1 MPFADMV
8 RNRPERG
15 TRCGCQVHEKSL
27 DKDGPSCIELNV
39 SSRLFVISLGKFG
52 DACILLKTQEGTLRF
67 YACNV
72 LGHSLYTVYTRSSR
86 HSCTHHSGG
95 AATHSNSLT
104 RLTPRR
110 TCRMPPQPRTG
121 RTAAAPPCRR
131 SASPRPRAARLHRD
145 EHGREQ
151 LVHERI
157 RLRDH
162 VHTSAHARGSR
173 VVPARHDR
181 SGVGPICAA
190 TQEFAS
196 GVHSFNNSRHRGIMM
211 LTL

>member
-27 DKDGPSCIELNV
+27 DKDGPSCNRSE
-39 SSRLFVISLGKFG
+39 RHQHVISLGKFG
-52 DACILLKTQEGTLRF
+52 DACILLTTQEGTLRF

-95 AATHSNSLT
+95 AATHSNSLS

-110 TCRMPPQPRTG
+110 SRAQAARQQPRPVVDL
-121 RTAAAPPCRR
+121 RRPVHAPPVFIGMNMGAN
-131 SASPRPRAARLHRD
+131 SWSMNASVCVTTSTPPHTHAA
-145 EHGREQ
+145 
-151 LVHERI
+151 
-157 RLRDH
+157 
-162 VHTSAHARGSR
+162 R
-173 VVPARHDR
+173 VVPARHVSR
-181 SGVGPICAA
+181 PQRRRTHLRA

>member
-1 MPFADMV
+1 V
-8 RNRPERG
+8 HRTERLI
-15 TRCGCQVHEKSL
+15 T
-27 DKDGPSCIELNV
+27 
-39 SSRLFVISLGKFG
+39 SSAWANLEMHAYMYYLRLKRGLSGS
-52 DACILLKTQEGTLRF
+52 TLVM
-67 YACNV
+67 YWD
-72 LGHSLYTVYTRSSR
+72 TVYTRS
-86 HSCTHHSGG
+86 THGLRVTLVRITPEEPPLTQ
-95 AATHSNSLT
+95 THSLDSLD
-104 RLTPRR
+104 TPRR
-110 TCRMPPQPRTG
+110 TCRRSRAQAARQQP
-121 RTAAAPPCRR
+121 APCRR
-131 SASPRPRAARLHRD
+131 SASPRLHRD

-173 VVPARHDR
+173 RGVPARHDR

-196 GVHSFNNSRHRGIMM
+196 GVHSFNSSRHRGILM

>member
-1 MPFADMV
+1 MHAYYL
-8 RNRPERG
+8 RHKRRLS
-15 TRCGCQVHEKSL
+15 GC
-27 DKDGPSCIELNV
+27 
-39 SSRLFVISLGKFG
+39 
-52 DACILLKTQEGTLRF
+52 TLVM
-67 YACNV
+67 YWD
-72 LGHSLYTVYTRSSR
+72 TVYTRS
-86 HSCTHHSGG
+86 THGLRVTLVRITPEEPPLTQ
-95 AATHSNSLT
+95 THSHST
-104 RLTPRR
+104 HS
-110 TCRMPPQPRTG
+110 PPQPRTG

-196 GVHSFNNSRHRGIMM
+196 EVHSFNNSRHRGIMI
-211 LTL
+211 LT

>member
-15 TRCGCQVHEKSL
+15 TRCGCQVHKKSL
-27 DKDGPSCIELNV
+27 TKTVHRPERLIT
-39 SSRLFVISLGKFG
+39 SSDWANLEMHAYYLRHKRRLSG
-52 DACILLKTQEGTLRF
+52 CTLVM
-67 YACNV
+67 YWD
-72 LGHSLYTVYTRSSR
+72 TVYTRS
-86 HSCTHHSGG
+86 THGLRVTLVRITPEEPPLTQ
-95 AATHSNSLT
+95 THSHST
-104 RLTPRR
+104 HS
-110 TCRMPPQPRTG
+110 PPQPRTG

-162 VHTSAHARGSR
+162 VHTSA
-173 VVPARHDR
+173 PA
-181 SGVGPICAA
+181 AA
-190 TQEFAS
+190 TRLARVAWFPRVTTAAASDPFARPHKSLHQECTAS
-196 GVHSFNNSRHRGIMM
+196 TTHDTKE
-211 LTL
+211 L